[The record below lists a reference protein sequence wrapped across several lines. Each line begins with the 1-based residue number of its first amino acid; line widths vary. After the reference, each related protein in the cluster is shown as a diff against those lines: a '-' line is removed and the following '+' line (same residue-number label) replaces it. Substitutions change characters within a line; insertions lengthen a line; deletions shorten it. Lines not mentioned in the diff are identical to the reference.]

1 MNKIRFSILILNQ
14 SENERD
20 EIAFQMLSFLYST
33 SDKKKHLRFISIN
46 DLNLISSNAF
56 TNKTEKKRE
65 RKNESKVRHT

>member
-56 TNKTEKKRE
+56 TNKTEKKT
-65 RKNESKVRHT
+65 RKKE